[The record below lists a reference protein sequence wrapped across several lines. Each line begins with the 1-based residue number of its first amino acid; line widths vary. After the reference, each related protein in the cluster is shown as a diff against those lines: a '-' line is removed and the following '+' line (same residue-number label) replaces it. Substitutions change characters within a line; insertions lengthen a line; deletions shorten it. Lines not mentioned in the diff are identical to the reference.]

1 MIQNLMIER
10 AQLGSARGT
19 ATVWIRRHANGADHR
34 GSFWFR
40 AEHEEEVQRL
50 ARVGASVELVGWIA
64 GEQRRVMTRIVSAQ
78 PAAGTAIF
86 EGSGELVLLEDL
98 RQDVV
103 G

>member
-1 MIQNLMIER
+1 MIQNLMIDR
-10 AQLGSARGT
+10 VQLGSARGT
-19 ATVWIRRHANGADHR
+19 ATVWIRKTADGSDHR

-50 ARVGASVELVGWIA
+50 VSTGAPVELVGWVA
-64 GEQRRVMTRIVSAQ
+64 GERRRIMTRLVSAQ

-86 EGSGELVLLEDL
+86 EGAGELMLVEDL
-98 RQDVV
+98 RSDVA